1 MSASRTN
8 VFTGIL
14 KGTLAAALI
23 TLVAMLLIAAFA
35 LFFKISDA
43 ALLAVNQLVKILS
56 IILGVRIAVGRGGRR
71 GFFTGTVV
79 ALLYMISGYVLY
91 VSLGGAYDVRTM
103 LGEMLLGAAVGS
115 VAGAVCANMKTS
127 SHRAKR
133 S

>member
-8 VFTGIL
+8 VFSGIL

-23 TLVAMLLIAAFA
+23 TIVAMLLIAAFA
-35 LFFKISDA
+35 LFFKISDG

-56 IILGVRIAVGRGGRR
+56 VAFGVRIAVGRGGRR
-71 GFFTGTVV
+71 GFVTGTVV
-79 ALLYMISGYVLY
+79 ALLYVITGYAMY
-91 VSLGGAYDVRTM
+91 ASLGGTHDVRTM

-115 VAGAVCANMKTS
+115 VTGAVCANIKAS
-127 SHRAKR
+127 GRKSKR

>member
-35 LFFKISDA
+35 LFFKISDT

-71 GFFTGTVV
+71 GFFTGAVV
-79 ALLYMISGYVLY
+79 SLLYMIAGYVMY
-91 VSLGGAYDVRTM
+91 VSLGGVYDVRTM